1 MTAAPPP
8 PPPDFII
15 IGAMK
20 CATSTLHAQLAQQ
33 PGVFMTTPKEPNFF
47 SDDEVYARGLGWY
60 RSLFNGAAPGDL
72 RGESSTHYT
81 KLPTHP
87 RTVERLVASG
97 AEPKLIYIMRDPIDR
112 LISQYIHEWTENCV
126 RGSID
131 QAIDRLPRLVDY
143 GRYAMQ
149 LEPWIEAFGR
159 ERICLCFFERLRD
172 QPEAQLQRVCRF
184 LGLPGEARWDPDL
197 ERDNVSGERLRKS
210 AARDAI
216 VNAPGLAT
224 IRRRLIPRQTRDRV
238 KRLWQMRSRPT
249 PSAATIRRLRE
260 VYDEDLARL
269 SEWTG
274 LRIATETFAAVA
286 AKSDPQWAHAEAQ
299 AHAR

>member
-1 MTAAPPP
+1 MRAPPE
-8 PPPDFII
+8 FMI

-20 CATSTLHAQLAQQ
+20 CATSTLHVQLAQQ

-47 SDDEVYARGLGWY
+47 SDDDIYARGLEWY
-60 RSLFNGAAPGDL
+60 QSLFGGAAPGDI

-87 RTVERLVASG
+87 RTIERLLESG
-97 AEPKLIYIMRDPIDR
+97 AQPKLIYIMRDPIDR
-112 LISQYIHEWTENCV
+112 FVSQYIHEWTENRV

-131 QAIDRLPRLVDY
+131 QAVDELPILVDY

-149 LEPWIEAFGR
+149 LEPWLQAFGR
-159 ERICLCFFERLRD
+159 DRILLCFFERLRD
-172 QPEAQLQRVCRF
+172 QPESQLQRVWRF
-184 LGLPGEARWDPDL
+184 LEAPGEAKWAPDL

-210 AARDAI
+210 PVRDAI

-224 IRRRLIPRQTRDRV
+224 IRRRFIPREARDRV

-249 PSAATIRRLRE
+249 PRPETLQRLRQI
-260 VYDEDLARL
+260 YDEDLARL
-269 SEWTG
+269 GAWTG
-274 LRIATETFAAVA
+274 LALSTETFAAVA
-286 AKSDPQWAHAEAQ
+286 AQSDPDWTQQEAP